1 MLANGMKQWLIIA
14 GVSVTLAACGGEDK
28 STVTEAPKARESTEA
43 KPAAQT
49 VAATPQDKKALAEE
63 AKAAVQALRGT
74 LKGELQQAMK
84 SGGPVNALSVCNT
97 KAPEIAAAVSAEKN
111 LQVSRVSLK
120 NRNPDMGKANAW
132 QVRVLEDFENRKAG
146 GETPMTLAYS
156 EIVDN
161 NGQQEFRFMKAIP
174 TDKLCLTC
182 HGASISP
189 AIQTKLNEL
198 YPQDKATGY
207 KEGDLR
213 GAFVVVKSLN

>member
-1 MLANGMKQWLIIA
+1 MKRWLVIA
-14 GVSVTLAACGGEDK
+14 GLSVTLAACGGEEK
-28 STVTEAPKARESTEA
+28 STVTTEAPKAQQSTEA

-49 VAATPQDKKALAEE
+49 VAATPQDKNALAEE
-63 AKAAVQALRGT
+63 AKAAVQALGGT

-97 KAPEIAAAVSAEKN
+97 KAPEIASAVSAEKN

-120 NRNPDMGKANAW
+120 NRNPDMGKPNAW
-132 QVRVLEDFENRKAG
+132 QIRVLEDFENRKAA
-146 GETPMTLAYS
+146 GESPMTLAYS

-161 NGQQEFRFMKAIP
+161 GGQQEFRFMKAIP
-174 TDKLCLTC
+174 TDKLCLVC
-182 HGASISP
+182 HGTDISP
-189 AIQTKLNEL
+189 AIQAKLTEL